1 MLTALI
7 SSLLSANYPYIDIIL
22 LDTDTMLDSR
32 EWMNNTATMLN
43 SRSDNRS
50 RRKDVHIS
58 SISQRDVKR
67 RFPQIVAKDFGALY
81 NSTAATTPCPCI
93 HNSYPLS
100 DIVIHEEL
108 QTMPGLPKCE
118 YVMLTNGDNVYSN
131 HLIATAMPALRE
143 KIDLVG

>member
-22 LDTDTMLDSR
+22 LDTDTVLDSR

-58 SISQRDVKR
+58 SISQRDVNK
-67 RFPQIVAKDFGALY
+67 RFPQIVEKDFG
-81 NSTAATTPCPCI
+81 
-93 HNSYPLS
+93 
-100 DIVIHEEL
+100 
-108 QTMPGLPKCE
+108 
-118 YVMLTNGDNVYSN
+118 
-131 HLIATAMPALRE
+131 
-143 KIDLVG
+143 

>member
-22 LDTDTMLDSR
+22 LDTDTVLDSR

-58 SISQRDVKR
+58 SISQRDVKK
-67 RFPQIVAKDFGALY
+67 RFPQIVAKDYG
-81 NSTAATTPCPCI
+81 
-93 HNSYPLS
+93 
-100 DIVIHEEL
+100 
-108 QTMPGLPKCE
+108 
-118 YVMLTNGDNVYSN
+118 
-131 HLIATAMPALRE
+131 
-143 KIDLVG
+143 